1 MGPAVPHIAA
11 FLQRDG
17 PLELQPELLR
27 LLRNISSPGASAL
40 GLVLTPEDGVLEAVV
55 GCMTRAR
62 RNNGTPAA
70 GLPAVVAEVVVE
82 IQVQGCAAIWNLAIT
97 DATRALIIAA
107 GGGEAVQGAMAK
119 FPEHPKVQAVGE
131 AAMRALRLSDPSR
144 LSQSLRA

>member
-1 MGPAVPHIAA
+1 MGR
-11 FLQRDG
+11 LQ
-17 PLELQPELLR
+17 
-27 LLRNISSPGASAL
+27 
-40 GLVLTPEDGVLEAVV
+40 
-55 GCMTRAR
+55 
-62 RNNGTPAA
+62 
-70 GLPAVVAEVVVE
+70 
-82 IQVQGCAAIWNLAIT
+82 QGCRLWWRRWWWKFKSRAAIWNLAIT